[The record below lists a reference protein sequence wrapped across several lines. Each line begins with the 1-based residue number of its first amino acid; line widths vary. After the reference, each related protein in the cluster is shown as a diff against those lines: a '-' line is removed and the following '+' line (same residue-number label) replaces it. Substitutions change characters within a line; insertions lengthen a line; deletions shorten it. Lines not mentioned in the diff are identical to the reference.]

1 MLSSDAIYWILH
13 SKTYCPGHFKS
24 LKTISPLRN
33 ILRPPWPDPLF
44 QAVPPAQ
51 VPPLLE
57 DLLIAVAHRI
67 LPQGPPGVVSDYHT
81 HPRKRVLYLR
91 NGSVSLSQL
100 DQTKIKFSSRYYIN
114 KSSFW
119 DLKMFIFQWGRTWK
133 KFLTVLSSLF
143 CWTVVLVARSDS
155 AKIVF
160 SLYSVERLFS
170 ASTVDL

>member
-1 MLSSDAIYWILH
+1 M
-13 SKTYCPGHFKS
+13 
-24 LKTISPLRN
+24 LRN

-100 DQTKIKFSSRYYIN
+100 DQTKIKFSSRYYTN

-119 DLKMFIFQWGRTWK
+119 TSKCSSFNKDEHEK
-133 KFLTVLSSLF
+133 KSLP
-143 CWTVVLVARSDS
+143 C
-155 AKIVF
+155 
-160 SLYSVERLFS
+160 
-170 ASTVDL
+170 